1 MAEDLMQTQTGGAGD
16 TVQLAPQVN
25 PTPEQFEAKLPNV
38 AAQEPAAAPPAQEP
52 PAQEEPTLP
61 PAEPPVDSEPPSP
74 VVQQSMVDAAK
85 EEEDMKISDIPKNI
99 QEQSKVIQPTGE
111 GVGFVDW
118 FSGDAVKSI
127 TDEENA
133 EIEKLLNEPDLLNRD
148 NLPVIDLDSEYAN
161 EPYILDGVVVN
172 EGKLVDDE
180 ILGTSKANAIDDV
193 EEDDDYTN
201 PVIDP
206 VDVEEGPISS
216 FVQAADKKIP
226 LGMSPQEWQAKQE
239 EIAKQYP
246 GWRIVVSDDGK
257 SVSVEKDEVQKAK
270 PTGKVEPKSQAK
282 APDVNGK
289 TLTYSPQPNNEYMT
303 DGVYWYKRKK
313 GAIQDW
319 YTITNTGSIN
329 ALNRNFKTSVK
340 PIKTYSYPG
349 KENYEYAIIK
359 NNWNI
364 RKKGESEW
372 NTITEPSR
380 VKELNRHNKTSAV
393 VPSPKMSGVDS
404 KINLAVSK
412 VKQSG
417 VGFNSSKVGGVS
429 FDSSGNPITSTAM
442 KANQSSLF
450 TADSKI
456 LAPAGGAGFEQR
468 YAEQQIADINKQRQ
482 TEIDFINN
490 KNISSAQKTKEIQDV
505 NNKYNALTREQNVNI
520 EQAKQQE
527 KAYVKQTFTEPL
539 PQTKIKR
546 NVDVTKEFGLD
557 KLGINISNDNIPLID
572 KDLGFKLDKMSD
584 LEKDE
589 LDYQAQAF
597 VGKDLDAWRNTG
609 GIGLSDEQ
617 FKEIKAAQVSMRRL
631 YQAGEKE
638 GLSFAGWQMLAGEMS
653 KISEHYE
660 NSVKVNMEINNA
672 AVQGKTLDKYLLDD
686 KKKLILKYD
695 NIDNPA
701 IKHAKDLFNATAS
714 MHDFIDGYI
723 KDGKIYVDDKGI
735 YRVKSGLSD
744 NEKNYINEKLG
755 GYINQYNDLKKS
767 TYNTYQDDIVA
778 LRKRK
783 ETTNSLLNGMRNAL
797 SGMDKDSDEYK
808 STLKKIN
815 AAKNRI
821 TDLNNRIDE
830 LKNGSRAFFS
840 TDPKAILA
848 STSGVMKQSGFL
860 NQFNATPSNIS
871 SKQRFDLT
879 MKALIAEN
887 DNLARQYGINTSH
900 LDAVGARFRSMLDW
914 NTIGAEL
921 SPQEKRWFANQK
933 VINSLLPIYLN
944 NENGIIEESAGF
956 FDAFIAGAKNM
967 VIGSDIAGSEGD
979 FTGTTQSR
987 VILNYLGENGFTKED
1002 LANEINIK
1010 DLEKRQNVSWVSAE
1024 GAGDILG
1031 TVGGLI
1037 SIMSTTSFIGAGALK
1052 AVKGVA
1058 NLIKVG
1064 KAGTAIGLGDRA
1076 SKAYKAYETAMKQST
1091 FGKYMFEAVEQAA
1104 QYEFTGQ
1111 VAGITADEM
1120 NWMSGFIGSFA
1131 GSTIAGAA
1139 SKLPIQKALPI
1150 VESIFG
1156 KNTDKALNVFR
1167 KFGDINKSAIGETAE
1182 EFAQELTSIYKSTL
1196 DGAGFFDE
1204 VVNRFGDFD
1213 EAMKFVVSSYVM
1225 GGAFGM
1231 LKSSKADDLYES
1243 MSDEKREAVDNVITQ
1258 VRKDYEAGT
1267 EAYNDAAEVASQE
1280 IQLENNL
1287 DETPQGEADNDAKQ
1301 EEGGLV
1307 FNFEEPN
1314 PNQAKI
1320 EEGEITESE
1329 FKEPV
1334 NLTEGDT
1341 ENKAGL
1347 PSEVREGEKPV
1358 ETQPFPEASQEEAG
1372 PSGVVQ
1378 EEQKVITEEESPAS
1392 EFKEPVDLG
1401 LIDKALGT
1409 DEEIIDEASTEVA
1422 NIMADEKLS
1431 DEQKDEK
1438 VDEVVTDTK
1447 KKMTVSKLRKGDK
1460 SMKSEPSRELKEKV
1474 VKEAKVKEEKIK
1486 EEKAKAPTEAKV
1498 ETTNKTESKASGFN
1512 PSDNLFNNPKLANN
1526 KNYGWRTMD
1535 EKEFNSLSSG
1545 EKTYDGG
1552 APKRGNWIAGVP
1564 ESASKFGK
1572 KGTVMVE
1579 FGGINIE
1586 GGENMSKGSTANKSN
1601 VTKVWRYNNETKK
1614 FEEAPELLDKV
1625 KKSEEIEVSEQ
1636 KGKTSSKL
1644 MEEADNI
1651 FDYQLPKLN
1660 NLKQFSTEFESIIAV
1675 KNGDVY
1681 NSYLTEK
1688 ERIKKEFD
1696 LDVDEIITDS
1706 DKKKLKQIEDLIDRG
1721 NNLYSRAETKEETE
1735 AKDLKSKQ
1743 KAPVKTKTKTPVIET
1758 ETETKVTEE
1767 ANPFNDF
1774 TPISGMPLRSAKR
1787 KQAIADFD
1795 SKHGEGAFD
1804 RVSKIDSNF
1813 GKITEQLEDKGVIK
1827 KEC

>member
-38 AAQEPAAAPPAQEP
+38 AAQEPPSAPPT
-52 PAQEEPTLP
+52 QEEPTLP
-61 PAEPPVDSEPPSP
+61 PTEPPVDSEPPSP
-74 VVQQSMVDAAK
+74 VVQQSLVDAGK
-85 EEEDMKISDIPKNI
+85 EAEQGVEDMKVSDIPKNI

-148 NLPVIDLDSEYAN
+148 NLPVLDLDSEYAN

-270 PTGKVEPKSQAK
+270 PTTKGGEKVEPKSQAK

-1037 SIMSTTSFIGAGALK
+1037 SVMSATSLIGAGALK

-1358 ETQPFPEASQEEAG
+1358 ETQPFPEASQEETS
-1372 PSGVVQ
+1372 PSRVVQ
-1378 EEQKVITEEESPAS
+1378 EEQEVAPTEEGLQFDLPRAGEEVAPKEGELQFELPKNEDLEFKRKEAIEKERKILEEIIESSEKNEIFKKELEKLNSNPKAYFNEKAEEQTSYYLNTPNTHPNIEVFKKDAKERVEIANLFEEEAQTPEITESTLTREFDLTEEQEVAAEEAPAS
-1392 EFKEPVDLG
+1392 EFQEPVDLG
-1401 LIDKALGT
+1401 LIDKALGS
-1409 DEEIIDEASTEVA
+1409 DEEIMDEASTQVA
-1422 NIMADEKLS
+1422 DVMADEKLT
-1431 DEQKDEK
+1431 EEEKDSK
-1438 VDEVVTDTK
+1438 VDEIVMDTK

-1460 SMKSEPSRELKEKV
+1460 SMKSEPTRAIKEKV
-1474 VKEAKVKEEKIK
+1474 VEEAKVKEEKIK
-1486 EEKAKAPTEAKV
+1486 EEKVKAAKAPTEAKTETATITESREQLTRGDLKNITIDRMVEIYDGLTKEQQDEHFHYGISQDMSSQPIKTRFFSSLKNAVGEQEAARLIKEKQAPSEAKTEPTKVEQV
-1498 ETTNKTESKASGFN
+1498 ETT
-1512 PSDNLFNNPKLANN
+1512 
-1526 KNYGWRTMD
+1526 
-1535 EKEFNSLSSG
+1535 
-1545 EKTYDGG
+1545 
-1552 APKRGNWIAGVP
+1552 
-1564 ESASKFGK
+1564 
-1572 KGTVMVE
+1572 
-1579 FGGINIE
+1579 
-1586 GGENMSKGSTANKSN
+1586 
-1601 VTKVWRYNNETKK
+1601 
-1614 FEEAPELLDKV
+1614 EEV
-1625 KKSEEIEVSEQ
+1625 
-1636 KGKTSSKL
+1636 
-1644 MEEADNI
+1644 
-1651 FDYQLPKLN
+1651 
-1660 NLKQFSTEFESIIAV
+1660 
-1675 KNGDVY
+1675 
-1681 NSYLTEK
+1681 
-1688 ERIKKEFD
+1688 
-1696 LDVDEIITDS
+1696 
-1706 DKKKLKQIEDLIDRG
+1706 
-1721 NNLYSRAETKEETE
+1721 
-1735 AKDLKSKQ
+1735 
-1743 KAPVKTKTKTPVIET
+1743 
-1758 ETETKVTEE
+1758 
-1767 ANPFNDF
+1767 NPFTDL
-1774 TPISGMPLRSAKR
+1774 TPIKSMPLRSAKR
-1787 KQAIADFD
+1787 KQAISDFNA
-1795 SKHGEGAFD
+1795 KHGEGAFD

-1813 GKITEQLEDKGVIK
+1813 DEIVTQLEDNNVVK

>member
-38 AAQEPAAAPPAQEP
+38 AAQEPPSAPPT
-52 PAQEEPTLP
+52 QEEPTLP
-61 PAEPPVDSEPPSP
+61 PTEPPVDSEPPSP
-74 VVQQSMVDAAK
+74 VVQQSLVDAGK
-85 EEEDMKISDIPKNI
+85 EAEQGVEDMKVSDIPKNI

-148 NLPVIDLDSEYAN
+148 NLPVLDLDSEYAN

-270 PTGKVEPKSQAK
+270 PTTKGGEKVEPKSQAK

-404 KINLAVSK
+404 KINLTVSK

-701 IKHAKDLFNATAS
+701 IKHAKDLFNVTAS

-1037 SIMSTTSFIGAGALK
+1037 SVMSATSLIGAGALK

-1139 SKLPIQKALPI
+1139 SKLPIQKALSI

-1307 FNFEEPN
+1307 FNFEKPN

-1320 EEGEITESE
+1320 ESGEVTESE

-1334 NLTEGDT
+1334 NLTGSDT
-1341 ENKAGL
+1341 ENKTGL

-1358 ETQPFPEASQEEAG
+1358 ETKPFPEASQEEVG
-1372 PSGVVQ
+1372 VSGVVQ
-1378 EEQKVITEEESPAS
+1378 KEQEVAAEEAPAS
-1392 EFKEPVDLG
+1392 EFQEPVDLG
-1401 LIDKALGT
+1401 LIDKALGS
-1409 DEEIIDEASTEVA
+1409 DEEIMDEASTQVA
-1422 NIMADEKLS
+1422 DVMADEKLT
-1431 DEQKDEK
+1431 EEEKDSK
-1438 VDEVVTDTK
+1438 VDEIVMDTK

-1460 SMKSEPSRELKEKV
+1460 SMKSEPSKQLKE
-1474 VKEAKVKEEKIK
+1474 EI
-1486 EEKAKAPTEAKV
+1486 KAKAEPMVEEKKARKEKEEVEAKSPETKTEA
-1498 ETTNKTESKASGFN
+1498 
-1512 PSDNLFNNPKLANN
+1512 P
-1526 KNYGWRTMD
+1526 
-1535 EKEFNSLSSG
+1535 SLSKKDQ
-1545 EKTYDGG
+1545 EE
-1552 APKRGNWIAGVP
+1552 V
-1564 ESASKFGK
+1564 KFLDEQIQS
-1572 KGTVMVE
+1572 TEMR
-1579 FGGINIE
+1579 IE
-1586 GGENMSKGSTANKSN
+1586 DLQ
-1601 VTKVWRYNNETKK
+1601 W
-1614 FEEAPELLDKV
+1614 
-1625 KKSEEIEVSEQ
+1625 EIETE
-1636 KGKTSSKL
+1636 KG
-1644 MEEADNI
+1644 
-1651 FDYQLPKLN
+1651 
-1660 NLKQFSTEFESIIAV
+1660 NLKE
-1675 KNGDVY
+1675 
-1681 NSYLTEK
+1681 EK
-1688 ERIKKEFD
+1688 ERIKQEKAKVRSSKMSRDEKQERLEELDSELEDIVNDHDD
-1696 LDVDEIITDS
+1696 LVQGYKDDISQEKSDLRKYNRDKNKITE
-1706 DKKKLKQIEDLIDRG
+1706 K
-1721 NNLYSRAETKEETE
+1721 
-1735 AKDLKSKQ
+1735 AK
-1743 KAPVKTKTKTPVIET
+1743 AATP
-1758 ETETKVTEE
+1758 TETKTEAPVVE
-1767 ANPFNDF
+1767 TTSNPFDDLSSV
-1774 TPISGMPLRSAKR
+1774 TKLPSRSPKR

-1795 SKHGEGAFD
+1795 AKHGEGAYE
-1804 RVSKIDSNF
+1804 RVSKIDAKF
-1813 GKITEQLEDKGVIK
+1813 GEITKKLEDNKVIK
-1827 KEC
+1827 KDC